1 MGGRSGTEEQHG
13 FRPENDRYEAPGG
26 AARDRRCPADKPKL
40 VIETGM
46 SRYQRKSA
54 NLRDRVAAA
63 AIEVA
68 DEDVTIDLTAD

>member
-1 MGGRSGTEEQHG
+1 MASDLRTIVTRLQAV
-13 FRPENDRYEAPGG
+13 RPATG
-26 AARDRRCPADKPKL
+26 AAPADKPKL
-40 VIETGM
+40 VIEPGM